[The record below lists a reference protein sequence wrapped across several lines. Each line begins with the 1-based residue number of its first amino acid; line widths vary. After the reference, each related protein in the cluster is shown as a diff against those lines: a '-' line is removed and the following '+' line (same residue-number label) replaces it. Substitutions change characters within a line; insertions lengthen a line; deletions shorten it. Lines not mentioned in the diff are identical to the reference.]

1 MSLTIK
7 KLKQYIEQVTST
19 GELTEDCEVHFV
31 TKPHTS
37 IEGDLECSFEDMYTT
52 NKSLIL
58 AFDRVLKPAT
68 KNVLKKLNW

>member
-1 MSLTIK
+1 MPLTIK
-7 KLKQYIEQVTST
+7 KLKQYIEQATTS
-19 GELTEDCEVHFV
+19 GELTEESEVHFV

-37 IEGDLECSFEDMYTT
+37 ISGDLECNFEDTYTT

-58 AFDRVLKPAT
+58 AFDRVLKPVT